1 MLLNWMLLSGSKEWL
16 GTGFVPKVGGV
27 KRGGKQEARREMK
40 RRWKELSIDINRYL
54 GSTNTHSICAVCLV
68 PTICQVPC

>member
-1 MLLNWMLLSGSKEWL
+1 M
-16 GTGFVPKVGGV
+16 PKVGGV